1 MAKGLQKII
10 FSIASDH
17 NLKASEKNSP
27 RSGPK
32 VTGIYFLKYSTPLS
46 RRGFAFLGFFF
57 GKVAKKEEGY
67 R

>member
-1 MAKGLQKII
+1 MAKGLQKK
-10 FSIASDH
+10 FFLIAIDH
-17 NLKASEKNSP
+17 NLKALEKNSP

-57 GKVAKKEEGY
+57 GQWAKKEEGY